1 MKIAGS
7 IAFWILCGSLAPANA
22 KPLGDLSRFTYS
34 EYHMGVDARIVVYA
48 PSESQAQTACAAAFQ
63 RIADLDSIMSDYRKD
78 SELMRLCDR
87 AGGPPVR
94 VSKDLFTV
102 LRRGREISQRS
113 GGAFDM
119 TVGPL
124 VALWRKARKSAAL
137 PSPAELQE
145 ARSLVGWRMLEL
157 NARAQ
162 SVQLRKPGMRLDLGG
177 IAKGYACDEAQ
188 KVLKRNGIDRALV
201 EMGGDIVVSKAPPE
215 TKGWTIRV
223 PSAGKDLPFSNCAVS
238 TSGDSAQSVVIGGV
252 RYSHVVDPRT
262 GTALTNR
269 VEVTV
274 VARDG
279 LTSDPLSTT
288 LTVMGE
294 GERARMLRYYRGSRA
309 TMRTLSLNTPA
320 GG

>member
-1 MKIAGS
+1 
-7 IAFWILCGSLAPANA
+7 
-22 KPLGDLSRFTYS
+22 
-34 EYHMGVDARIVVYA
+34 MGVDARIVVYA
-48 PSESQAQTACAAAFQ
+48 SSESQAQKACAAAFE
-63 RIADLDSIMSDYRKD
+63 RIADLDTIMSDYRKE
-78 SELMRLCDR
+78 SELMRLCDQ
-87 AGGPPVR
+87 AGGPSVH
-94 VSKDLFTV
+94 VSKDLFVV

-124 VALWRKARKSAAL
+124 VALWRKARKTAAL
-137 PSPAELQE
+137 PSSVELE
-145 ARSLVGWRMLEL
+145 AARSLVGWQMMEL
-157 NARAQ
+157 DSRTQ
-162 SVQLRKPGMRLDLGG
+162 SVRLAKPGMRLDLGG

-188 KVLKRNGIDRALV
+188 KVLKKNGIDRALV
-201 EMGGDIVVSKAPPE
+201 EMGGDIVVSKAPPG

-223 PSAGKDLPFSNCAVS
+223 PSAGKDLLFSNCAVS
-238 TSGDSAQSVVIGGV
+238 TSGDSAQSVVIDGV

-269 VEVTV
+269 VEATV

-288 LTVMGE
+288 LTLLEE
-294 GERARMLRYYRGSRA
+294 GERARMLRYYPGSRA
-309 TMRTLSLNTPA
+309 TMRTLPLSTPA